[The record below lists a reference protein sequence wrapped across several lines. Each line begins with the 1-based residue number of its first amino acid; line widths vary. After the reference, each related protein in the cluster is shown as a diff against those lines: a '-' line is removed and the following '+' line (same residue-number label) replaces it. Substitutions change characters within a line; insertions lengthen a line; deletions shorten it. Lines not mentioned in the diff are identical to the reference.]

1 MSVATHMTI
10 AQISDSLLGTDVPF
24 RLRAYDGSTG
34 GNPDAAF
41 EIELRNERALRYL
54 VTAPGELGLARAYI
68 MGDLTIDGMDPGD
81 PYDFL
86 QHFMVGFQQLRAK
99 PADVAKTLPS
109 LGLKSFSPPELP
121 PQERPAQ
128 WRRILSGA
136 RHSRG
141 RDAEAIKHH
150 YDVSNDFY
158 ELVLGPSMAYTC
170 AAYPHDGATLEE
182 AQEHKF
188 DLVCRKLG
196 LEPGMRLLDVG
207 CGWGGMVRHAV
218 KHYGVTAIGATLSK
232 EQASYGQAWLEHEG
246 LADRASVR
254 FTDYRDVAE
263 TDFDAIS
270 SIGLTEH
277 IGVKNY
283 PSYFQSLYAKLKPGG
298 RLLNHCITYA
308 DANRSGLSK
317 GGFINRYVFPDGEL
331 ASAGVLVQTMQ
342 RTGFEVRHLEDLRE
356 HYARTTRAWAKNL
369 SANWDECVRLSDL
382 GTARVW
388 GLYLAGSSIGFE
400 HNNIQLHQILGQKL
414 DDHGVGAYPLRP
426 DFR

>member
-1 MSVATHMTI
+1 MTLSNDMSI
-10 AQISDSLLGTDVPF
+10 AQISDALLGRAVPF
-24 RLRAYDGSTG
+24 RLSAYDGSKG
-34 GNPDAAF
+34 GNPDAHI
-41 EIELRNERALRYL
+41 EIELRNERAVRYL
-54 VTAPGELGLARAYI
+54 VTAPGELGLVRAYV
-68 MGDLTIDGMDPGD
+68 MGDLAIDGMDPGD
-81 PYDFL
+81 PHDVLSHFL
-86 QHFMVGFQQLRAK
+86 TGFQPLKAK
-99 PADVAKTLPS
+99 PIDIAKALPS
-109 LGLKSFSPPELP
+109 LGLKSFAPPELP

-150 YDVSNDFY
+150 YDVSNEFY

-170 AAYPHDGATLEE
+170 AVYPTQEATLEQ

-232 EQASYGQAWLEHEG
+232 EQASYAQAWLEREG
-246 LADRASVR
+246 LTDRAQVR
-254 FTDYRDVAE
+254 FADYRDVAE
-263 TDFDAIS
+263 TGFDAIS

-283 PSYFQSLYAKLKPGG
+283 RAYFGSLYAKLKPGG

-308 DANRSGLSK
+308 ADRTGLSK

-331 ASAGVLVQTMQ
+331 APAGLLVQIMQ
-342 RTGFEVRHLEDLRE
+342 QTGFEVRHLEDLRE

-369 SANWDECVRLSDL
+369 SAHWDECVGLADL

-414 DDHGVGAYPLRP
+414 DEDGIGAYPLRP